1 MGLGGTGPGS
11 EGLEHS
17 QDIRFLCRAVFKQ
30 RNGSERMACFPRN
43 KPGVVV
49 YAHNP
54 STWEADVE
62 LP

>member
-30 RNGSERMACFPRN
+30 RNGCSWLAFRGISQGWWFMPIIPVLGRL
-43 KPGVVV
+43 
-49 YAHNP
+49 
-54 STWEADVE
+54 T
-62 LP
+62 